1 MEKNTSWLDS
11 VNEWMEKLNPD
22 VKLINDVKNGTIVEE
37 ERRRRKEDFRKLHEE
52 AKTVNED
59 VMNRY
64 YGIKSNKNK
73 PVRIDEVTLD
83 RVLNKHGQ
91 NGMINISANRSDMP
105 KEKNDENTRRLI
117 SDLKKSGYS
126 YLPTYG
132 GYRGTDGVEDDYEP
146 SFVVFNYDV
155 NGQSGDFN
163 ALRLFALQLC
173 AKYNQDS
180 VLVKAPGEPPVYL
193 DKDGN
198 KVNSKESNRTW
209 KNDPKQEYFTSFK
222 SKDDVNSEIYNK
234 LMGKYKIYCH
244 QNNIPVTKD
253 GFQKFY
259 QEHLNDV
266 DSIGGRYTYDISFGE
281 CYVNPMPCQLTERMR
296 RQGEIMIWE

>member
-1 MEKNTSWLDS
+1 MGKNTSWFDS

-22 VKLINDVKNGTIVEE
+22 VKLINEVKTGTIVEE
-37 ERRRRKEDFRKLHEE
+37 ERRKRKEDFRKLHEE

-73 PVRIDEVTLD
+73 PVRIDEITLD

-105 KEKNDENTRRLI
+105 KEKNDENTRELI

-180 VLVKAPGEPPVYL
+180 VLVKAPGEAPVYL

-198 KVNSKESNRTW
+198 KVNSKESNQTW

-234 LMGKYKIYCH
+234 LMGKYKTYCH
-244 QNNIPVTKD
+244 QNRIPITKD

-266 DSIGGRYTYDISFGE
+266 NSIGGRYTYDISFGE